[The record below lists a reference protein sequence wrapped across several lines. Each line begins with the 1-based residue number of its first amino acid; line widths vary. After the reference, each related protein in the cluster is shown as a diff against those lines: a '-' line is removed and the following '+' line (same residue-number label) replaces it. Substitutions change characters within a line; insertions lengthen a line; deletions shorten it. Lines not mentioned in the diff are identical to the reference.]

1 MRMSKPILFALSL
14 AASTAPA
21 VAQSRLVPSCLH
33 GSDETAANRARR
45 LQAVQY
51 AARVN
56 AAETAMSLGQPRPK
70 YRPLDELSNLPL
82 LPAGFDVQFHTDG
95 LTYSFSLKDTRDACH
110 YAIFSDQDKLLY
122 EAIPSKGEPTMVPL
136 GTK

>member
-1 MRMSKPILFALSL
+1 MPMFKPILVALSL
-14 AASTAPA
+14 SASAVPA
-21 VAQSRLVPSCLH
+21 VAQNLAQNCLH

-45 LQAVQY
+45 QQAVQY

-56 AAETAMSLGQPRPK
+56 AAEGMSVPRLQK
-70 YRPLDELSNLPL
+70 YRPLDELPNLPA
-82 LPAGFDVQFHTDG
+82 LPAGFDIQFHTDG
-95 LTYSFSLKDTRDACH
+95 LTYTFSLKDTRDACH

-122 EAIPSKGEPTMVPL
+122 EAIPSKGEPTFVPL